1 MYWVDNRSFR
11 NFCHNFTAK
20 SKDWSCPCHGGLVCS
35 PEVSVEAAFYPS
47 KIEMYENEV
56 GKMGW
61 PIYFPF
67 LIIF

>member
-1 MYWVDNRSFR
+1 M
-11 NFCHNFTAK
+11 
-20 SKDWSCPCHGGLVCS
+20 
-35 PEVSVEAAFYPS
+35 EAAFYPS
-47 KIEMYENEV
+47 KIEIYENEV